1 MLFGTQNNSLSAAEC
16 HSDNNIKKI
25 KEPLRARTTE
35 RASPSL
41 RASMTV
47 EAALVLPIFIFFMA
61 QLLYIFDMVRLQS
74 RFLMA
79 LHETGT
85 QMAEYAF
92 YTEYAVGDV
101 LSAVLELGGNESL
114 SAMESELADLAGSD
128 TLVSTISGYGVSL
141 LLSETYVRS
150 CVTEYLGEEYLD
162 NTCLSGGADSISYL
176 RSQIMVSGDIIDLV
190 ADYRISPFMTFFGL
204 EGISVQTRYY
214 GHAWTGYTIGET
226 SDDAEDSEDAD
237 TQMVYIT
244 PTGSVYHLSEN
255 CTYLKPSIQYIAA
268 SEVNQARNS
277 SGARY
282 YACETC
288 NPTKTGTLVI
298 TEDGNRYHSSASCS
312 ALKRTIITVPL
323 SEVEGSMSSCSKCGS
338 GG

>member
-1 MLFGTQNNSLSAAEC
+1 MLFGMQ
-16 HSDNNIKKI
+16 HSDISAEKSKYINCKKLT
-25 KEPLRARTTE
+25 EPLPARRTK

-92 YTEYAVGDV
+92 YTEYAVSDV
-101 LSAVLELGGNESL
+101 LSAVVELGGDDSL
-114 SAMESELADLAGSD
+114 SALESELMEMVEEES
-128 TLVSTISGYGVSL
+128 VISSLTGYGVSL
-141 LLSETYVRS
+141 LLSETYVS
-150 CVTEYLGEEYLD
+150 SSVTKYLGEEYLD
-162 NTCLSGGADSISYL
+162 NSCLSGGAASVSYL
-176 RSQIMVSGDIIDLV
+176 QSQIMVSGDIIDLV
-190 ADYRISPFMTFFGL
+190 ADYRISPFLSWFGVD
-204 EGISVQTRYY
+204 GFSMQSRYY
-214 GHAWTGYTIGET
+214 GHAWTGYTIGDV
-226 SDDAEDSEDAD
+226 SDGTEDEEDD
-237 TQMVYIT
+237 ETQMVYIT
-244 PTGSVYHLSEN
+244 PTGKVYHLSES
-255 CTYLKPSIQYIAA
+255 CTYLKPSIQYIDA
-268 SEVNQARNS
+268 SEVDQARNS

-288 NPTKTGTLVI
+288 KPVKSGTLVI

-323 SEVEGSMSSCSKCGS
+323 SEVEGSMQSCSKCGN
-338 GG
+338 GE